1 MYTYVQM
8 KKGSSEHAECLKE
21 QILSYYKE
29 LDEQH
34 GRKTAEDFLLSV
46 IESTLAMQGPHDR
59 HLEIGF
65 AEGEAVGFLYGKVD
79 HEGHKGFIK
88 PGWGYIME
96 FYVHPLHRRQGIG
109 RVMFQRM
116 EDYFA
121 LHGVSEMY
129 LTSSPVTGV
138 PFWKAMGFHPN
149 GEISPENGQ
158 PIWTKKVKNSENS
171 VTIAQRSAAM
181 LEFAL
186 SPRYK
191 AVPAATEQAVF
202 VCKFYVQNKDA
213 LHGKNISL
221 DEWEKI
227 LSKNDPDEENFL
239 ICQGA
244 VPVAWMRLNGL
255 CSKETAWVSMLAVSS
270 ARHRQGVG
278 SFALQY
284 AEIMLQSRGFCRLKI
299 HTTTDNIPAC
309 NLYQKLGYTVA
320 NIDECITGDG
330 IKRARYTYEK
340 KLA

>member
-149 GEISPENGQ
+149 GEISPENRQ

-244 VPVAWMRLNGL
+244 VPVA
-255 CSKETAWVSMLAVSS
+255 
-270 ARHRQGVG
+270 
-278 SFALQY
+278 
-284 AEIMLQSRGFCRLKI
+284 
-299 HTTTDNIPAC
+299 
-309 NLYQKLGYTVA
+309 
-320 NIDECITGDG
+320 
-330 IKRARYTYEK
+330 
-340 KLA
+340 